1 MMQRRRFQIQLAST
15 LALGPLLTHA
25 KGGSD
30 WHMPDEGE
38 PHLRTWMAFAG
49 SNAIWGEL
57 LSPVQKD
64 LARVANAIARFEPV
78 FMLANTVDLP
88 RARKLLDPKVTL
100 VECPVDDLWAR
111 DTGCVFVKN
120 AAGEKAGVDF
130 NFNGWGEKQAHRH
143 DAQVAKFMTAR
154 AGVERLVS
162 NLMLE
167 GGGIEVDGAGTAII
181 TESCLLNPNRNPGL
195 GKREVEAA
203 LKQALGLQKII
214 WLPGIAGQ
222 DITDGH
228 TDFYARF
235 VRPGVAVAALDT
247 DPQSFDHAVTLRH
260 LDLLR
265 KSTDA
270 SGRPLEVVPLQAP
283 TRPRN
288 SHRSRDFAAG
298 YLNFYVCNG
307 AVIAPEFGDRLADE
321 AARSTLARLFPQRQ
335 VVQVAIDA
343 IAAGGGGIHCATQQE
358 PR

>member
-111 DTGCVFVKN
+111 DTGGVFVKN

-162 NLMLE
+162 NLVLE

-181 TESCLLNPNRNPGL
+181 TESCVLNPNRNLGL
-195 GKREVEAA
+195 GK
-203 LKQALGLQKII
+203 
-214 WLPGIAGQ
+214 
-222 DITDGH
+222 
-228 TDFYARF
+228 
-235 VRPGVAVAALDT
+235 
-247 DPQSFDHAVTLRH
+247 LRSRLRSSRH
-260 LDLLR
+260 WACR
-265 KSTDA
+265 KSSGCPVSPGRTSPTATPISMPA
-270 SGRPLEVVPLQAP
+270 SCAPAWQLRRWTRTPSPLTTP
-283 TRPRN
+283 
-288 SHRSRDFAAG
+288 
-298 YLNFYVCNG
+298 
-307 AVIAPEFGDRLADE
+307 
-321 AARSTLARLFPQRQ
+321 
-335 VVQVAIDA
+335 
-343 IAAGGGGIHCATQQE
+343 
-358 PR
+358 